1 MSDLEL
7 ELLPVL
13 AGRRA
18 LVGWMLAA
26 FLLTFLITRAITH
39 AIRAGRGPFRDTS
52 VNGVHV
58 HHQVYGIF
66 LLLGTG
72 TAEFTRRNATG
83 SRPDTPRRVVE
94 GAADDIRT
102 GWVIA
107 PDGLVA
113 RGAPGR
119 GQE

>member
-1 MSDLEL
+1 VAAGSALSDLDL

-18 LVGWMLAA
+18 MVGWMLAA

-39 AIRAGRGPFRDTS
+39 AIRAGQGPFGDTS
-52 VNGVHV
+52 VGGVHV

-72 TAEFTRRNATG
+72 TAEFTY
-83 SRPDTPRRVVE
+83 RPGT
-94 GAADDIRT
+94 
-102 GWVIA
+102 
-107 PDGLVA
+107 
-113 RGAPGR
+113 PGR
-119 GQE
+119 RCSRCCSASGRR

>member
-1 MSDLEL
+1 MLGSALSDLEL

-39 AIRAGRGPFRDTS
+39 AIRAGRGPFRDTG
-52 VNGVHV
+52 VGGVHV

-66 LLLGTG
+66 LLLGTPPSSP
-72 TAEFTRRNATG
+72 T
-83 SRPDTPRRVVE
+83 
-94 GAADDIRT
+94 
-102 GWVIA
+102 
-107 PDGLVA
+107 
-113 RGAPGR
+113 APGR
-119 GQE
+119 PGRRCSRCCSASGRR